1 MFFQC
6 LSAENSTFFHPAVE
20 FIIYNSSLQRDSE
33 TTINN
38 IFTNYVQVLEKQVDD
53 DRRDN
58 YDRNVDRKAFADHH
72 LQCIKLFKQK
82 KD

>member
-1 MFFQC
+1 M
-6 LSAENSTFFHPAVE
+6 
-20 FIIYNSSLQRDSE
+20 
-33 TTINN
+33 
-38 IFTNYVQVLEKQVDD
+38 VLEKQVDD

-58 YDRNVDRKAFADHH
+58 YDRKAFADHH